1 MTDETALPGA
11 AESVRPLEL
20 FFDLV
25 FVFTITQV
33 ASILTAVPTLLSL
46 ARVAVLLVIIWWM
59 YSGYA
64 WLTNAL
70 DLDRTGPRLLLLSG
84 TAGFFLMSMTVPKA
98 TGNGPWALIFGASYL
113 LVVAI
118 HMLGFIGT
126 SGHRGIMRIGP
137 LNLAS
142 ALVVLAAG
150 AVSPHARLWLWALAA
165 ALEGVTPL
173 ITGVREFTVG
183 VGHFV
188 ERHGLAVIIVLGES
202 ITEVGAVTSRESSVT
217 TSIVG
222 ALLALVLSAEMW
234 WLYFGREERESEAR
248 LERVPAE
255 RRPRVAVYSF
265 GYAYY
270 VIILGIAVA
279 AVGME
284 KAIDEFHHPSH
295 HLSALLLPL
304 GISLYLFGLA
314 CFHRTL
320 AGTWPAARLTAVLAA
335 AALVTP
341 AAVRTSGAAA
351 LATAALVLLVLNAC
365 ESRQVRGAGAGSTS
379 THQACEPGS
388 PSP

>member
-84 TAGFFLMSMTVPKA
+84 TAGFFLMSMTVPKT

-113 LVVAI
+113 LVVAV

-335 AALVTP
+335 AALVAP

-365 ESRQVRGAGAGSTS
+365 ESRQVRGAGGGSTS